1 MIRSALFYIQSAHY
15 DLKRKKTI
23 FSATSVVQVVCI
35 IYFATQSTFKMEKDY
50 LKDLSEIRSIMEKS
64 SRFISLSGLSGVM
77 AGIYALIGAA
87 VAYNLVYSSQDLVY
101 KQLVVRDVRGNV
113 TSLILIAALVLAA
126 AVGTGIFLTRRKAK
140 RQGLKTWDESARRSL
155 INLSI
160 PLIAGG
166 ILVVIFYYQG
176 LIPLIAPITLIF
188 YGLGLINASHYTY
201 RDIRLLGISEVILGL
216 VAVAIVG
223 YGLLIWALG
232 FGVLHIVYGA
242 VMYFKY
248 ER

>member
-1 MIRSALFYIQSAHY
+1 
-15 DLKRKKTI
+15 
-23 FSATSVVQVVCI
+23 
-35 IYFATQSTFKMEKDY
+35 MEKDY
-50 LKDLSEIRSIMEKS
+50 LKDISEIRSIMEKS

-87 VAYNLVYSSQDLVY
+87 IAYNLVYTSQDLVY
-101 KQLVVRDVRGNV
+101 DQLIIRDVRGNV
-113 TSLILIAALVLAA
+113 FSLVLIALSVLTAALL
-126 AVGTGIFLTRRKAK
+126 TGIYLTRKKAK
-140 RQGLKTWDESARRSL
+140 KQGLKTWDESAKRSL
-155 INLSI
+155 INLMI

-166 ILVVIFYYQG
+166 ILVVIFYQQG
-176 LIPLIAPITLIF
+176 LIPMIAPLTLIF

-216 VAVAIVG
+216 IASAVIG

-242 VMYFKY
+242 LMYFKY

>member
-1 MIRSALFYIQSAHY
+1 
-15 DLKRKKTI
+15 
-23 FSATSVVQVVCI
+23 
-35 IYFATQSTFKMEKDY
+35 MEKDY
-50 LKDLSEIRSIMEKS
+50 LKDISEIRSIMEKS

-87 VAYNLVYSSQDLVY
+87 IAHNLVYTSQDLVY
-101 KQLVVRDVRGNV
+101 RQLVVRDVRGNV
-113 TSLILIAALVLAA
+113 VSLVIIALSVLIAAV
-126 AVGTGIFLTRRKAK
+126 VTGIFLTRRKARK
-140 RQGLKTWDESARRSL
+140 EGVPSWDETAKRSL

-166 ILVVIFYYQG
+166 ILVVIFYHQG
-176 LIPLIAPITLIF
+176 LIGMIAPITLIF
-188 YGLGLINASHYTY
+188 YGMGLINASHYTY

-216 VAVAIVG
+216 VAAYVIG

-242 VMYFKY
+242 LMYFKY

>member
-1 MIRSALFYIQSAHY
+1 
-15 DLKRKKTI
+15 
-23 FSATSVVQVVCI
+23 
-35 IYFATQSTFKMEKDY
+35 MEKDY
-50 LKDLSEIRSIMEKS
+50 LKDISEIRSIMEKS

-87 VAYNLVYSSQDLVY
+87 IAYNLVYTSQDLVY
-101 KQLVVRDVRGNV
+101 DQLIIRDVRGNV
-113 TSLILIAALVLAA
+113 VNLVIISLSVLIAAVL
-126 AVGTGIFLTRRKAK
+126 TGIYLTRKKAK
-140 RQGLKTWDESARRSL
+140 KQGLNTWDESAKRSL
-155 INLSI
+155 INLLI

-166 ILVVIFYYQG
+166 ILVVIFYQQG
-176 LIPLIAPITLIF
+176 LIPMIAPLTLIF

-216 VAVAIVG
+216 IASAVIG

-242 VMYFKY
+242 LMYFKY

>member
-1 MIRSALFYIQSAHY
+1 
-15 DLKRKKTI
+15 
-23 FSATSVVQVVCI
+23 
-35 IYFATQSTFKMEKDY
+35 MEKDY
-50 LKDLSEIRSIMEKS
+50 LKDISEIRSIMEKS

-87 VAYNLVYSSQDLVY
+87 IAYNLVYTSQDLVY
-101 KQLVVRDVRGNV
+101 DQLIIRDVRGNV
-113 TSLILIAALVLAA
+113 MSLVLIALSVLLAA
-126 AVGTGIFLTRRKAK
+126 VLTGIYLTRKKAK
-140 RQGLKTWDESARRSL
+140 KQGLKTWDESAKRSL
-155 INLSI
+155 INLMI
-160 PLIAGG
+160 PLAAGG
-166 ILVVIFYYQG
+166 ILVVIFYQQG
-176 LIPLIAPITLIF
+176 LIPMIAPITLIF

-216 VAVAIVG
+216 IASAVIG

-242 VMYFKY
+242 LMYFKY